1 MEDAEG
7 DAEKAAV
14 DKKVNHINKYCKKE
28 YLLHNFSDWDNIYI
42 EIAKWRN
49 KNGKVD

>member
-7 DAEKAAV
+7 DVEEAAV

-28 YLLHNFSDWDNIYI
+28 YLLHNFSDVLKRLMQSNWIRTN
-42 EIAKWRN
+42 
-49 KNGKVD
+49 